1 MNEWCVGTTNNM
13 CSSAMLTKFLLH
25 VGIFVGLYDY
35 DSLDPEELNFKE
47 SERLQI
53 VDASYYN
60 WWKARSLVTGK
71 EGDIP
76 SNFVTPVQSIQKQ
89 EYVVIHVT

>member
-1 MNEWCVGTTNNM
+1 MFISYAYKVSIN
-13 CSSAMLTKFLLH
+13 
-25 VGIFVGLYDY
+25 VGIFVGLYDH
-35 DSLDPEELNFKE
+35 DSPDPDKLSFKN

-76 SNFVTPVQSIQKQ
+76 SNYVTPVQSIQKQ

>member
-1 MNEWCVGTTNNM
+1 MF
-13 CSSAMLTKFLLH
+13 TKLPLH
-25 VGIFVGLYDY
+25 VGIFVGLHDY
-35 DSLDPEELNFKE
+35 TSSDPEDLSFKK

-53 VDASYYN
+53 LDASRSYN

-76 SNFVTPVQSIQKQ
+76 SNYVTPVQGIQKQ
-89 EYVVIHVT
+89 EYVTIATC